1 MECYYQILP
10 ELVYKDW
17 ESIEELLRI
26 KIPNFSSDYLRQV
39 ISVVACNS
47 RKVEDP
53 SLRIVYLR
61 RLVPYAERYLIGLDK
76 IGVIKRSPYY
86 IPGEISYRY
95 NITPKYQS
103 RYIHVPLY
111 NAKLIRR
118 IHKAYYLTEKEA
130 LKNLQGCAYQVK
142 YLRQLTFAK
151 GWREFVETYK
161 DNPNQYNSILA
172 SAVRIVN
179 KDFFFSRDETERRFH
194 SNITNMKKK
203 LRKYLRI
210 NGKPLTTLDIKN
222 SQPFLSTIILSNPSK
237 VAGLAKTT
245 TLSMLLETL
254 QVSKNDDVNKY
265 IKLVVDG
272 QFYEYLMIEFA
283 REGIV
288 LDRKNTKLQVFRILF
303 SPNRLPKNEINRK
316 CRLIFK
322 NSFPTVHRIFSKVR
336 GRDSGTRFDNSNR
349 FAILLATIE
358 SYLVIDVILK
368 RVHKELPRTIAL
380 TIHDS
385 IMTGILTDDVEAV
398 RKIMNEELTYFIG
411 YTPRIE
417 IERNYK
423 EEKIKTNEYIEN
435 NKKNEQDY
443 FHSISL
449 IQYDVTTSIST
460 G

>member
-1 MECYYQILP
+1 
-10 ELVYKDW
+10 
-17 ESIEELLRI
+17 
-26 KIPNFSSDYLRQV
+26 
-39 ISVVACNS
+39 
-47 RKVEDP
+47 
-53 SLRIVYLR
+53 
-61 RLVPYAERYLIGLDK
+61 
-76 IGVIKRSPYY
+76 
-86 IPGEISYRY
+86 
-95 NITPKYQS
+95 
-103 RYIHVPLY
+103 
-111 NAKLIRR
+111 
-118 IHKAYYLTEKEA
+118 
-130 LKNLQGCAYQVK
+130 
-142 YLRQLTFAK
+142 
-151 GWREFVETYK
+151 
-161 DNPNQYNSILA
+161 
-172 SAVRIVN
+172 
-179 KDFFFSRDETERRFH
+179 
-194 SNITNMKKK
+194 
-203 LRKYLRI
+203 
-210 NGKPLTTLDIKN
+210 
-222 SQPFLSTIILSNPSK
+222 
-237 VAGLAKTT
+237 
-245 TLSMLLETL
+245 
-254 QVSKNDDVNKY
+254 
-265 IKLVVDG
+265 VVDG